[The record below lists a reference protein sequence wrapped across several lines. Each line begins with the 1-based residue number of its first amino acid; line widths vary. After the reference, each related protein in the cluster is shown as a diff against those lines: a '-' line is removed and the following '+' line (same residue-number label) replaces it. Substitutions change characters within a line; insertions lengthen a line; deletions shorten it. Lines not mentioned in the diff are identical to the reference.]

1 MGPVDKVAY
10 EALNNY
16 CIKLEEHLQ
25 SDVFLFYGGI
35 HPNHR
40 TFFTTEFEKLA
51 RKKKHKSLAV
61 NLTTNGGSVEMAEII
76 PEIIKGRF
84 FQSIGKQN
92 HAFWNVFEDRA
103 LQIFLFLLL

>member
-51 RKKKHKSLAV
+51 RK
-61 NLTTNGGSVEMAEII
+61 NIN
-76 PEIIKGRF
+76 
-84 FQSIGKQN
+84 
-92 HAFWNVFEDRA
+92 
-103 LQIFLFLLL
+103 LLLSI